1 MNNLTVVSGVRVLAA
16 AFVAAA
22 GLIASSPQVHGTA
35 QTRGAVACN
44 VNVIATPNC
53 GNKTN
58 YVSCATNYTKC
69 KSLSGAKD
77 KICTINSESSCKV
90 DNECMLQTDYSW
102 STDCTPP
109 KIWAGSG
116 ASLRTTPNPA
126 PRPSQVQ

>member
-1 MNNLTVVSGVRVLAA
+1 MNSLKVVSGVRVLAA
-16 AFVAAA
+16 ALIAAA
-22 GLIASSPQVHGTA
+22 GLCASAPQVHGTA

-69 KSLSGAKD
+69 KSFSGAKD
-77 KICTINSESSCKV
+77 KICTMNSVSSCKV
-90 DNECMLQTDYSW
+90 DVECMLQTDYSW
-102 STDCTPP
+102 STDCVPP
-109 KIWAGSG
+109 VIWAGS
-116 ASLRTTPNPA
+116 AALRTTPSSA